1 MRYLLHS
8 GGVGG
13 VDDDDG
19 AVGSL
24 GNAEEAGHGLGLQI
38 VGAGLGMAAH
48 AVLPCCLLL
57 GNEGVNNAAVFT
69 VDAAETATGVD
80 GLHGLVHR
88 AVANHH
94 GGIGHVHLEGGD
106 ACGEH
111 IVQLGLNTLIPIVDG
126 HVETVVALA
135 LLRLLMPQVKT
146 VVKALPLVGA
156 GEVDDGGG
164 AAAKG
169 GAGAGI
175 EIVGGGGVAHIQIEM
190 GMGVD
195 EAGQQQLPAA
205 IHHLVGALLNFGGDA
220 DDFLALCQHIGA
232 EGGAAVDHRAATE

>member
-1 MRYLLHS
+1 MGHLFHG

-13 VDDDDG
+13 VDNDDG
-19 AVGSL
+19 AVGGL
-24 GNAEEAGHGLGLQI
+24 GNTEQTGHGLGLQI

-48 AVLPCCLLL
+48 AVLPCCLFL
-57 GNEGVNNAAVFT
+57 GNEGVDDAAIFT
-69 VDAAETATGVD
+69 VDAAETATGMD

-88 AVANHH
+88 AVTNHH

-111 IVQLGLNTLIPIVDG
+111 IVQLGFNTLVPVVDG

-135 LLRLLMPQVKT
+135 LLRLFVPQLQT
-146 VVKALPLVGA
+146 VTKALPLIGA

-169 GAGAGI
+169 GAGAGV
-175 EIVGGGGVAHIQIEM
+175 EIIGGGGVAHIQIEM
-190 GMGVD
+190 GMGID
-195 EAGQQQLPAA
+195 EAGQQQLSAA
-205 IHHLVGALLNFGGDA
+205 IHHLVGALLNFGCDA
-220 DDFLALCQHIGA
+220 DNLLAVTQHIGA
-232 EGGAAVDHRAATE
+232 EGGAAADHRAATE